1 MIVTTPINE
10 HMARAIVCVQSFCKK
25 KCQNSHM
32 YIRMFVL
39 KETEAFS
46 HISSRRMIYRLEN
59 AQNFMEFLL
68 QKKFFFDSLYLYL
81 EHFTE

>member
-1 MIVTTPINE
+1 
-10 HMARAIVCVQSFCKK
+10 
-25 KCQNSHM
+25 M

-59 AQNFMEFLL
+59 AQNFMEFVL
-68 QKKFFFDSLYLYL
+68 QKKFFLFDSLYLYL